1 MMTRMR
7 STVRIDDDLMEALKA
22 RAGSEGTS
30 LTHAL
35 NAVLRQGLKVANE
48 SRTGRRF
55 EQRTVSLGGALFE
68 TDKALSVSASLEDDA
83 VLAKLAAR
91 K

>member
-1 MMTRMR
+1 MMRFMR

-30 LTHAL
+30 LTHVL

-48 SRTGRRF
+48 SRGKRRF

-68 TDKALSVSASLEDDA
+68 VDKALSISASLEEDA
-83 VLAKLAAR
+83 VRAKLAAR